1 MAVDRVLIYAKGG
14 AAWTNVNSS
23 ITDSYST
30 AVVCG
35 CFHLQRLRRYLER
48 TRLCGGWRLK
58 WAFAGNWTFKAEAL
72 YLGFNKTYAV
82 CGATGAPGVG
92 GFPAGLGL
100 CGSQSLAGIATA
112 KIGLNY
118 KFDWGG
124 PVVARY

>member
-1 MAVDRVLIYAKGG
+1 MDQCQLFHYRQLQHPTVCGVSTFSGSGGISNALGYAVDGG
-14 AAWTNVNSS
+14 
-23 ITDSYST
+23 
-30 AVVCG
+30 
-35 CFHLQRLRRYLER
+35 LE
-48 TRLCGGWRLK
+48 

-82 CGATGAPGVG
+82 CGATGALGPG